1 MSKAPCRGSS
11 NCLLFFYSCPYRA
24 LAVCVRLPRAMPW
37 AMETLGFQPVFAQT
51 LLFTSLRKRYCSR
64 PCANVIGH
72 VLAILCGIPLPTSYI
87 PILVSFVFLLI
98 KLFFHPDF
106 CYVICSGCVRDDCWL
121 FILVVIPYIFILVIS
136 CAPQRG
142 NFSTAQGIAL
152 GMM

>member
-51 LLFTSLRKRYCSR
+51 LLFTSLRKRYWSR
-64 PCANVIGH
+64 PCNSMWH
-72 VLAILCGIPLPTSYI
+72 TSPNFLYSHPCFI
-87 PILVSFVFLLI
+87 RFPPYLIVFASRFLLCH
-98 KLFFHPDF
+98 LFGMR
-106 CYVICSGCVRDDCWL
+106 SGCVRDDCWL

>member
-1 MSKAPCRGSS
+1 MSSAPCRGSS
-11 NCLLFFYSCPYRA
+11 NCLLFFIVA
-24 LAVCVRLPRAMPW
+24 LTGRLPFVFVYPGRCPGLWKHW
-37 AMETLGFQPVFAQT
+37 AFSP
-51 LLFTSLRKRYCSR
+51 SLRKRYCSR

>member
-51 LLFTSLRKRYCSR
+51 LLVTSLQFYVATSPNLLYSHPCFIRFPPYLIVFSSR
-64 PCANVIGH
+64 
-72 VLAILCGIPLPTSYI
+72 
-87 PILVSFVFLLI
+87 FLLCH
-98 KLFFHPDF
+98 LFGMR
-106 CYVICSGCVRDDCWL
+106 SGCVRDDCWL